1 MPAQPRGQRIKRWS
15 LAPPRTQKWSRLDS
29 RHLRTT
35 ESSRIGLGNFRPQPA
50 VLFLGEK
57 KGASHVHTP
66 ALVHPLRALLAT
78 GHAGVDRV
86 SLHLAAA
93 APLSHPG
100 SRCPRSS
107 GDRLSSHHA
116 TLPPADSAVS
126 DLNCGGFSVVA
137 GEVVETLPCN
147 LSFPAE
153 KRNQLGLYDRGSI
166 WWKPPRN
173 VP

>member
-1 MPAQPRGQRIKRWS
+1 MKNACAASRTKNQALESPSAHPKMVTAGQPPPKDHRKLPHRVGELPTPAGRII
-15 LAPPRTQKWSRLDS
+15 P
-29 RHLRTT
+29 
-35 ESSRIGLGNFRPQPA
+35 
-50 VLFLGEK
+50 GEK

-66 ALVHPLRALLAT
+66 ALVHSLRALLAT

-153 KRNQLGLYDRGSI
+153 KHNPLSLYARG
-166 WWKPPRN
+166 
-173 VP
+173 